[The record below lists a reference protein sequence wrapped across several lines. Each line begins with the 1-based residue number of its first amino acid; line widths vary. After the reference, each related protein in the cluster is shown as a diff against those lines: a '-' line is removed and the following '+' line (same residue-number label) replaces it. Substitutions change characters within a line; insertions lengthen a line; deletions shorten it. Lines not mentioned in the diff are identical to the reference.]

1 MRKTASCHDPG
12 AGGCGFAGGGE
23 EAEEVDGPTGV
34 LVGMCVNGGE
44 DAEEALE
51 LRVLRGIQYSGAFV
65 FFMCF
70 LLST

>member
-1 MRKTASCHDPG
+1 MRKTASCHDP
-12 AGGCGFAGGGE
+12 GGCGFAGGGE

-51 LRVLRGIQYSGAFV
+51 L
-65 FFMCF
+65 
-70 LLST
+70 